1 MGTGP
6 LSLPPDTSATGARA
20 GASAPPVLVVD
31 LDGTLLRSDMLYEC
45 LWSAMGRNG
54 YATLA
59 AIAALRDGRAAMKR
73 RLAALA
79 EIDIATLPFDAEI
92 RARIAAW
99 RAEGGRTALVTA
111 SEQTLAEDIAA
122 HLGLFDEVHGSDGH
136 RNLKGLEKARFLR
149 DRFADGYIYV
159 GDSHADLPVWQGA
172 KRAISVGASAKTRAA
187 LDAGDVPA
195 EHLARDPVPR
205 AILRAIRPQQWLK
218 NLLVLVPLIAD
229 PSHGAWAIAPI
240 IAAFVAIS
248 LAASAGYLIN
258 DLLDLGD
265 DRSHPR
271 KRLRPFASGA
281 LSPAL
286 GTMAIPV
293 LLAVGLGVAALAS
306 WALAGIVALYFCAT
320 VAYSVKFKQHT
331 LIDICL
337 LAFLFTLRIIAGGVA
352 IGSSLSVWLLAFS
365 MFIFFALAAV
375 KRLAELTDSAAAGR
389 ETSRRGYV
397 VGDRR
402 IISQMA
408 ISSGYLAVLVLA
420 LYVDEP
426 TTQAKFG
433 TPWLLW
439 GVCPLL
445 LFWVSRMVLVA
456 DRGQMHDDPMVFSI
470 TNPTSR
476 LVVLFC
482 AALVVGALAL

>member
-1 MGTGP
+1 MQQT
-6 LSLPPDTSATGARA
+6 ATAR
-20 GASAPPVLVVD
+20 PVLVVD
-31 LDGTLLRSDMLYEC
+31 LDGTLLRSDMLYET
-45 LWSAMGRNG
+45 LWSAMGRRAF
-54 YATLA
+54 ATLA

-73 RLAALA
+73 RVAALA
-79 EIDIATLPFDAEI
+79 EVDISTLPYDAELC
-92 RARIAAW
+92 ARIAQW
-99 RAEGGRTALVTA
+99 RAEGGRAALVTA
-111 SEQTLAEDIAA
+111 SDQKLADAVAE
-122 HLGLFDEVHGSDGH
+122 HLDLFDEVHGSDGR
-136 RNLKGLEKARFLR
+136 RNLKGPEKAQFLLQQ
-149 DRFADGYIYV
+149 FPEGYVYA
-159 GDSHADLPVWQGA
+159 GDSDADLPVWRGA
-172 KRAISVGASAKTRAA
+172 RRAISVGASARTRAA
-187 LDAGDVPA
+187 LDAGPVPA
-195 EHLARDPVPR
+195 EHVLRDAPTR
-205 AILRAIRPQQWLK
+205 AMLRAIRPQQWLK
-218 NLLVLVPLIAD
+218 NLLVAVPLIAD
-229 PSHGAWAIAPI
+229 PSHGAGAILPI
-240 IAAFVAIS
+240 MAAFIALS

-271 KRLRPFASGA
+271 KRLRPLASGT

-293 LLAVGLGVAALAS
+293 LLLVSLGVAALTS
-306 WALAGIVALYFCAT
+306 WALAGTVAIYFIST

-352 IGSSLSVWLLAFS
+352 IGSSLSVWILAFS

-375 KRLAELTDSAAAGR
+375 KRLAELTDVDAAGR

-397 VGDRR
+397 VEDRR

-408 ISSGYLAVLVLA
+408 ITSGYLAVLVLA

-482 AALVVGALAL
+482 VAMVVGALVL